1 MTINPAPDA
10 ILYGCRSG
18 NLQAQQQL
26 FERYSASL
34 FGVCLRYARDRPEA
48 QDILQE
54 AFLVIFRDIRQFNG
68 AGSLEGWLRKV
79 TIRTALQHL
88 RRRNPLR
95 FAEDYT
101 ALPPQT
107 FNILPDTDFQQ
118 EHILQ
123 LVQDLPTGYRCIFN
137 LRCLEDFSYAEIAAE
152 LGIAE
157 SSARSQYTRACQ
169 LLRKRLELLST
180 REFRDVI

>member
-1 MTINPAPDA
+1 MTINPVPDA
-10 ILYGCRSG
+10 ILHGCRSG

-26 FERYSASL
+26 FERYNASL
-34 FGVCLRYARDRPEA
+34 FGVCLRYACDRPEA

-68 AGSLEGWLRKV
+68 VGSLEGWLRKV

-101 ALPPQT
+101 ALSPQT

-123 LVQDLPTGYRCIFN
+123 MVQELPPGYRCIFN
-137 LRCLEDFSYAEIAAE
+137 LRCLEDFSYAEIATE

-169 LLRKRLELLST
+169 LLRKRLELLSI
-180 REFRDVI
+180 REFRDVS